1 MEESYQQP
9 AFELSVHLSSLSLKC
24 IWIQMSR
31 NETILKCCEIIRDP
45 LNQQAS
51 KIKKSKYETRVYATC
66 KRYRNSTIVV
76 YFQFENRW
84 TKAKNIDLCCR
95 DYIYLSTCI
104 ISKSSWLSNRALGQD
119 IFTLNFTR
127 SNTGTCT
134 QAKQPNY
141 SLDREIPTNGDFKRR
156 YRYTLS
162 TAIREMDMNVV
173 D

>member
-1 MEESYQQP
+1 
-9 AFELSVHLSSLSLKC
+9 
-24 IWIQMSR
+24 MSR
-31 NETILKCCEIIRDP
+31 NKTILKCCEIIRDP
-45 LNQQAS
+45 LNQAS

-84 TKAKNIDLCCR
+84 IKAKNIVLCCR

>member
-1 MEESYQQP
+1 MKPEFTQLVNDTGIV
-9 AFELSVHLSSLSLKC
+9 LS
-24 IWIQMSR
+24 
-31 NETILKCCEIIRDP
+31 
-45 LNQQAS
+45 
-51 KIKKSKYETRVYATC
+51 
-66 KRYRNSTIVV
+66 IVV

-84 TKAKNIDLCCR
+84 IKAKNIVLCCR